1 MPIRS
6 LRTEWSRAFVVML
19 VLLLLAAV
27 AAIVGVRGLVDQVRG
42 TAHQLHRESVAASA
56 LSDAVVA
63 HEEVGHKLLS
73 DEPVDRT
80 AYIQQQDQLSKLFTD
95 AIAIFPVSNGTK
107 ATVVK
112 AQQLWQSGLTTYG
125 LWGEDVDSLHGDHSA
140 ENPVYG
146 AASDGVGS
154 LLAGLESPSLDAMD
168 RGLTHAGNLER
179 ELIDALIFLFGLA
192 LAATMYYRRR
202 MVRDLLRP
210 VTTMHQ
216 GVLKLRAG
224 EYEHRLEVA
233 RRDELGELTEAF
245 NGMAGA
251 LHDSHVELTYR
262 ATHDP
267 LTGLLNRASLTERLQ
282 ASFGPGAD
290 RRARKE
296 SVLFVDV
303 DDFKEVNDSL
313 GHHGGDLLLMQLS
326 TRLAGC
332 VREHDTLARLGGD
345 EFAIVVVEDGDQ
357 SIAGVVAERILG
369 ALREPFVIGGVQ
381 LSVSASIGVAQRGP
395 DTSDAAE
402 LLKSADFAMY
412 MAKGSGKDCYQL
424 FDAQEHDDLV
434 SRASLRAESATTER
448 AGDTVPPLA
457 HTS

>member
-1 MPIRS
+1 MRS
-6 LRTEWSRAFVVML
+6 LRSEWSRAFVVML

-27 AAIVGVRGLVDQVRG
+27 STIVGVRGLVDQVKG
-42 TAHQLHRESVAASA
+42 TAHQLHRESVAASG
-56 LSDAVVA
+56 LSVAVVT

-73 DEPVDRT
+73 NEPVDKT
-80 AYIQQQDQLSKLFTD
+80 AYIQQQAQISHLFAA
-95 AIAIFPVSNGTK
+95 AIAIFPASNGMK
-107 ATVVK
+107 ASVVQ

-125 LWGEDVDSLHGDHSA
+125 LWGDEVQSLSGDHSA
-140 ENPVYG
+140 QNPVYG
-146 AASDGVGS
+146 ASSDGVGS
-154 LLAGLESPSLDAMD
+154 LLAGLEGPSLNAMD
-168 RGLTHAGNLER
+168 RGLVHADNLER
-179 ELIDALIFLFGLA
+179 LLVGALIFLFGLA
-192 LAATMYYRRR
+192 LATTVYYRRR

-224 EYEHRLEVA
+224 EYGHRLEVA

-251 LHDSHVELTYR
+251 LHDSHIELTFR

-282 ASFGPGAD
+282 ASFAPGAE

-313 GHHGGDLLLMQLS
+313 GHHGGDLLLVQLAA
-326 TRLAGC
+326 RLTAC

-345 EFAIVVVEDGDQ
+345 EFAIVVLEDAEE
-357 SIAGVVAERILG
+357 SIASLLADRILN

-434 SRASLRAESATTER
+434 SRSSLRAANES
-448 AGDTVPPLA
+448 
-457 HTS
+457 